1 MTIRD
6 YSDLLRDDLDFEI
19 AEKIQ
24 IKYSR
29 ELSEDIDKDD
39 KLIAK
44 HCRVVVGTD
53 VHYFQR
59 EKSEWGIAC
68 AVFWDIERKKIIDS
82 SFAETEIH
90 FPYKP
95 GFLGFREARIIVQAI
110 QNSKVIADLLMC
122 DGHGIIHPRYFGEA
136 VHIGLA
142 LHIPSLGVAKNPF
155 IGFSNWQ
162 SLDKI
167 KGSKAPIWLKD
178 PEKKQSDNKV
188 IGYAICLADL
198 RKPIFLSTGIKISL
212 ETAINI
218 TLATTKDHRQP
229 QPLYLA
235 HKFAKEFKE
244 KE

>member
-1 MTIRD
+1 MTKRD
-6 YSDLLRDDLDFEI
+6 YSDLLRDDLDFET

-29 ELSEDIDKDD
+29 ELSENADKDED
-39 KLIAK
+39 LIAK

-53 VHYFQR
+53 VHYFQKG
-59 EKSEWGIAC
+59 KSEWGIAC
-68 AVFWDIERKKIIDS
+68 AVFWDIERKKIIES
-82 SFAETEIH
+82 SFAQKEIH
-90 FPYKP
+90 IPYKP
-95 GFLGFREARIIVQAI
+95 GFLGFREARVIAQAI
-110 QNSKVIADLLMC
+110 RNKKVKADLLMC

-142 LHIPSLGVAKNPF
+142 LDLPSIGVAKNPF

-178 PEKKQSDNKV
+178 PVKKQLDNKV

-212 ETAINI
+212 KAAINI